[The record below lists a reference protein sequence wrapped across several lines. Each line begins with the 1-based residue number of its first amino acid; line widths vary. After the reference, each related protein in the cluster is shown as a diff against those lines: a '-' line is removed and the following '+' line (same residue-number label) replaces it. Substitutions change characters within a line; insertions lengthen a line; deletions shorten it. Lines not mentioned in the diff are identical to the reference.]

1 MYTLKLLRSL
11 GNKHLSRIIYSA
23 VHVIGLTSLLSV
35 GACNNY
41 EMGSATDISKVGS
54 LNMVIPKS
62 LLIGSENKIRT
73 VFKIHPNQQHVLL
86 ADYKLKVSILD
97 QETFTGTTTGSHI
110 SHLVSAN
117 ERKDFYGTFEKLLT
131 EFTSLSELNLSDGQ
145 DELIVDFDLL
155 PAQEAI
161 KVKLL
166 FELLDETG
174 KSVQT
179 QEVKW
184 IRNAIAISSPL
195 IFEGEKNLVVLKP
208 SEKDIKD
215 LSTIVV
221 QLKSDEEKV
230 RFYFKSNGKSVA
242 TLADLLGSSSKMI
255 IDKPTNPIEIAVDA
269 EDRAYSAKL
278 TIMVFDANAIDES
291 RSLGKKE
298 LHWNG
303 IKLNQVANQET
314 FEKEQQNQPIPKQE
328 INRSQQQDEKDDI
341 KIQKAMQEKTGIEQH
356 VQGGQEE
363 PNQPQQVEQSAKE
376 TEKEIKND
384 ATNVQEGFSQQQA
397 TSNPPQNK
405 EIPSTAVETADDIEI
420 QKEEQ
425 VLEQKIEKLQQ
436 LEEAVQQEYATQLP
450 ISLKVEKKQVKK
462 DVKRFMIKLNKKE
475 KHELKGKTP
484 KERKAIKEKH
494 QRDKEEIKKKLRE
507 ANENLQHRRE
517 HTRGFLNALA
527 HDMLMTRLNLDDSR
541 SQLYREGQLN
551 GHRAAVVLGRTE
563 TALGGTLTGVGVATL
578 VAGTGPTLGGAA
590 VGSAAL
596 IGVGLGAVAHGI
608 AGAERAQANLAKT
621 KEASSEKSDTSHET
635 THHVYIEK
643 DTAEKDTP
651 DKINGEK
658 P

>member
-1 MYTLKLLRSL
+1 MYTLKLLRRL
-11 GNKHLSRIIYSA
+11 GNKHLSRIIYNA
-23 VHVIGLTSLLSV
+23 VRVMSLTFLLNV

-41 EMGSATDISKVGS
+41 EMGSATDISKVEA
-54 LNMVIPKS
+54 LNMVIHKR
-62 LLIGSENKIRT
+62 LLIGSENKIRA

-110 SHLVSAN
+110 SHLMSAN

-145 DELIVDFDLL
+145 DELIVEFDLL

-174 KSVQT
+174 KSVQA

-269 EDRAYSAKL
+269 EGRAYSAKL

-291 RSLGKKE
+291 RPLGKKE

-303 IKLNQVANQET
+303 IKLNQKASQET
-314 FEKEQQNQPIPKQE
+314 FEKEQQDQPISKQE
-328 INRSQQQDEKDDI
+328 INRSQQQDEKDNI
-341 KIQKAMQEKTGIEQH
+341 KIQQAMQEKAEIEQH
-356 VQGGQEE
+356 VQSGKEE
-363 PNQPQQVEQSAKE
+363 FNQPQQVEQSAKE
-376 TEKEIKND
+376 TEREIKNE
-384 ATNVQEGFSQQQA
+384 ATNAQEGFSQQQ
-397 TSNPPQNK
+397 TTNK
-405 EIPSTAVETADDIEI
+405 PSQTEEMPSTAVEIADDIEI
-420 QKEEQ
+420 QKEGQ
-425 VLEQKIEKLQQ
+425 VLEQKIEELQQ
-436 LEEAVQQEYATQLP
+436 LGEAVQQEDATQLSS
-450 ISLKVEKKQVKK
+450 SLKEEKKQVKK
-462 DVKRFMIKLNKKE
+462 DVKRFMIKLNRKE
-475 KHELKGKTP
+475 KRELKGRSP
-484 KERKAIKEKH
+484 KERKAIKEKYK
-494 QRDKEEIKKKLRE
+494 RDKEEIKKKLHE
-507 ANENLQHRRE
+507 ANENFQHRRE

-527 HDMLMTRLNLDDSR
+527 HNMLMTRLNLDDSR
-541 SQLYREGQLN
+541 SELYREGQLN

-563 TALGGTLTGVGVATL
+563 TALGGTLTSVGVATL

-590 VGSAAL
+590 IGSAVL
-596 IGVGLGAVAHGI
+596 IGAGLGGVAHGI
-608 AGAERAQANLAKT
+608 AGAERAQANLARAK
-621 KEASSEKSDTSHET
+621 KASSEKSDTSHET
-635 THHVYIEK
+635 SHHVHIEK
-643 DTAEKDTP
+643 DTAEKDTS
-651 DKINGEK
+651 DKVK
-658 P
+658 